1 LVSSKKSPPREFTRI
16 PRVYC
21 TIKEGA
27 CIETGVVEKM
37 YDLEKGITETFIK
50 KGFVESYVTLNPQV
64 KQKAKTNL

>member
-1 LVSSKKSPPREFTRI
+1 
-16 PRVYC
+16 
-21 TIKEGA
+21 
-27 CIETGVVEKM
+27 M